1 MMKLFRFLK
10 PYWKSVIG
18 VLALIFVQSFSEL
31 YLPTLM
37 ADIVDIGVVR
47 GDTKYIVKVG
57 SLMMLIATLGT
68 LAAITASFLSSRTA
82 TAFGRDL
89 RGQVFKRVEAF
100 SLNEFNKIG
109 TSSLITRTTNDI
121 TQIQQVI
128 MMSLRMMIRAP
139 MMAIGGIVMAFS
151 KDAKLSL
158 IIVFV
163 IPIIAIRILIM
174 GKKGMPLF
182 EKMQT
187 KLDKLNQV
195 LREKLMGVRV
205 IRAFNR
211 EAYEKKRFKDVNYD
225 LTNTSIKVNK
235 IMAVLMPITAL
246 MFNFATIFIIWFG
259 AIRVDN
265 GTMQVGDLMA
275 FIQYIMQIMFAL
287 FMMSVMFVM
296 IPRASASALRINE
309 VLNTVAEIK
318 DLETLNINI
327 PRSGVIEF
335 KDVTFSY
342 PSAEE
347 AILKDISFTA
357 KPGEI
362 TAIIGGTGSGK
373 STLVNLI
380 PRFYDIND
388 GEILVDGVN
397 IKEMSQKNLRNKIGL
412 VPQKV
417 VLFTG
422 TIKENIKYGKTDASD
437 EEISKAAEIAQA
449 TEFILN
455 MKDGF
460 DTVIAQGGTNL
471 SGGQKQRLSIARAL
485 VRKPQI
491 YLFDDSFSAL
501 DFKTDAKLRNAL
513 NKEIQNATLIVVA
526 QRVSTVMDAH
536 QIIVLDQ
543 GKIAG
548 IGGHKELLKTCSV
561 YREIVFS
568 QLSEEEIA

>member
-397 IKEMSQKNLRNKIGL
+397 IKEMSQKILRNKIGL

>member
-47 GDTKYIVKVG
+47 EDTKYIVKVG

-536 QIIVLDQ
+536 QIIVLIRV
-543 GKIAG
+543 KS
-548 IGGHKELLKTCSV
+548 LV
-561 YREIVFS
+561 
-568 QLSEEEIA
+568 

>member
-47 GDTKYIVKVG
+47 EDTKYIVKVG

-471 SGGQKQRLSIARAL
+471 SGGQNNGFPL
-485 VRKPQI
+485 
-491 YLFDDSFSAL
+491 
-501 DFKTDAKLRNAL
+501 
-513 NKEIQNATLIVVA
+513 
-526 QRVSTVMDAH
+526 
-536 QIIVLDQ
+536 Q
-543 GKIAG
+543 G
-548 IGGHKELLKTCSV
+548 L
-561 YREIVFS
+561 
-568 QLSEEEIA
+568 

>member
-47 GDTKYIVKVG
+47 EDTKYIVKVG